1 MGDGFAMEPRRFTQV
16 NCPHC
21 GAVNPSFES
30 TCSACS
36 RGLLVYIGPAQSLP
50 RRFGIGAIMALVAV
64 IAVGLAILRP
74 VPVLGVAW
82 LVLVPT
88 AVVRAAAAA
97 SQRAEDGRPMAI
109 DERAWA
115 FTSSIGVILA
125 GGIAGGMT
133 FKILCVLIAPFAVPF
148 GFAGHA
154 GVLTVGVSVAA
165 GAGVFVGYR
174 VLARLW
180 PYRE

>member
-1 MGDGFAMEPRRFTQV
+1 MRVHAVECGDAMEPRRFAQV

-36 RGLLVYIGPAQSLP
+36 RGLLVYIGPARALP

-64 IAVGLAILRP
+64 IAVGLAMLRA

-88 AVVRAAAAA
+88 CLLY
-97 SQRAEDGRPMAI
+97 
-109 DERAWA
+109 
-115 FTSSIGVILA
+115 TSPS
-125 GGIAGGMT
+125 
-133 FKILCVLIAPFAVPF
+133 PRD
-148 GFAGHA
+148 
-154 GVLTVGVSVAA
+154 S
-165 GAGVFVGYR
+165 
-174 VLARLW
+174 
-180 PYRE
+180 

>member
-1 MGDGFAMEPRRFTQV
+1 MGPRRFNQV

-36 RGLLVYIGPAQSLP
+36 RGLLVYIGPARALP
-50 RRFGIGAIMALVAV
+50 RRVGIGAIMALVAV
-64 IAVGLAILRP
+64 VAVGLAMIRP
-74 VPVLGVAW
+74 APVLGVAW

-88 AVVRAAAAA
+88 AVVRSVAAA
-97 SQRAEDGRPMAI
+97 SQRAEDGRPMGL
-109 DERAWA
+109 DERTWA
-115 FTSSIGVILA
+115 FASSFGVMLA
-125 GGIAGGMT
+125 AAIAGGLT
-133 FKILCVLIAPFAVPF
+133 FMVVCAFVTPIAVPF
-148 GFAGHA
+148 GAAGRPGVFA
-154 GVLTVGVSVAA
+154 VGVSIAGGIGAFVA
-165 GAGVFVGYR
+165 YR